1 MASRKI
7 SKPVDPKQGNIS
19 MMFSKLATPTKKTEM
34 VTDTVTGTGTGTAA
48 AAAAAVATSALSS
61 SDPEVQAFYN
71 GLSTNEAIAH
81 TIAIDKLGTSYDVTR
96 THGFLRWKVMRK

>member
-34 VTDTVTGTGTGTAA
+34 GTGTGTAT
-48 AAAAAVATSALSS
+48 AAAVATSALSS

-71 GLSTNEAIAH
+71 GLSVNEAIAH

>member
-34 VTDTVTGTGTGTAA
+34 VTSTVTGTAT
-48 AAAAAVATSALSS
+48 AAAVATSALSS

>member
-19 MMFSKLATPTKKTEM
+19 MMFSKLATPAKKTEM
-34 VTDTVTGTGTGTAA
+34 ATGTATTTT
-48 AAAAAVATSALSS
+48 AVATGTLSS

-71 GLSTNEAIAH
+71 GLSANEAIAH

>member
-34 VTDTVTGTGTGTAA
+34 VTGTGTA
-48 AAAAAVATSALSS
+48 TTTTTGALSS

-71 GLSTNEAIAH
+71 GLSANEAIAH
-81 TIAIDKLGTSYDVTR
+81 TIAIDKLGTSYDVAR